1 MQADAASPEGRSI
14 SAQTA
19 SKQITLPLKTSL
31 RPSRKNNRDIL
42 VVDVGDIPAQWREK
56 LLERGT
62 LVEAGDPSVRIH
74 QLSKENR
81 RLRAL
86 SVTDGLTGLYNK
98 RFFSK
103 QIDVEINRTRRT
115 GEPFSLMFI
124 DLDNFKAVNDTHG
137 HAAGDAFLV
146 RVCEGLCA
154 KIRPTDFACRIGGD
168 EFAVILPSTT
178 LRDGVRIAGRW
189 LALIEQAASETGLPV
204 SASIGVDQYEAACA
218 TEGAAFLHGVD
229 QLLYRAKKE
238 GKGKIVHPDLQAEDA
253 ASVTREERE
262 VLYHIFRPASSG
274 RRKHSKTG

>member
-1 MQADAASPEGRSI
+1 M
-14 SAQTA
+14 
-19 SKQITLPLKTSL
+19 
-31 RPSRKNNRDIL
+31 N
-42 VVDVGDIPAQWREK
+42 
-56 LLERGT
+56 
-62 LVEAGDPSVRIH
+62 
-74 QLSKENR
+74 KENR

-115 GEPFSLMFI
+115 GEAFSLIFI

-146 RVCEGLCA
+146 RVSAGLCS

-168 EFAVILPSTT
+168 EFAVILPTTT
-178 LRDGVRIAGRW
+178 LRDAVRIAGRW
-189 LALIEQAASETGLPV
+189 LELIEKTASETGLPV

-218 TEGAAFLHGVD
+218 ADGAAFLHGVD

-238 GKGKIVHPDLQAEDA
+238 GKGKIVHPDLMPEDA

-274 RRKHSKTG
+274 KRKQSKTG